1 MLLDYYIAKYLLAKN
16 VSVKKIKFCLSI
28 FNVSVY
34 TILYFS
40 IYRKINKSV
49 IGIIIF
55 LCIII
60 ILQIYRTKKL
70 SSFFR
75 ETEI

>member
-28 FNVSVY
+28 INGSVY

-40 IYRKINKSV
+40 IYRQINKSV

-55 LCIII
+55 LGIII
-60 ILQIYRTKKL
+60 IFQIYRTKKL
-70 SSFFR
+70 RSFFR